1 MADTTDDD
9 QHVKPYVFE
18 SRGAK
23 ALHFSISEIQSRMQL
38 DDPQGL
44 DLAYT
49 RTMMAC
55 LLFQPDPRRIT
66 MIGLGGGSLAKFCHQ
81 HLPLAQIQVA
91 EINPH
96 VIALRDDFDIPPDSA
111 RFQVLRADG
120 ARFVRSPA
128 AAADL
133 LLIDGFDYDGLPEVL
148 GTQRFYDDCHACLQP
163 GGLLVQNLHLGD
175 ARYPVLVD
183 RVRRSF
189 DDAVLVVDDS
199 DKSNSIVFACKGTAL
214 ASYKPGI
221 VRPPPGLSPL
231 AATQLLG
238 AFATVISAL
247 KAQRLLAD
255 RPRPAP
261 PTKPQ

>member
-1 MADTTDDD
+1 MPDTTDDAP
-9 QHVKPYVFE
+9 HVKPYVFE

-49 RTMMAC
+49 RTMMAS
-55 LLFQPDPRRIT
+55 LLFQPDPQRIT
-66 MIGLGGGSLAKFCHQ
+66 MIGLGGGSLAKFCHR
-81 HLPLAQIQVA
+81 HLPRAQIQVA

-111 RFQVLRADG
+111 RFRVLLADG
-120 ARFVRSPA
+120 ARFVRTQA
-128 AAADL
+128 AEADL

-148 GTQRFYDDCHACLQP
+148 GTQRFYDDCHACLRP

-189 DDAVLVVDDS
+189 DDAALEVDDS
-199 DKSNSIVFACKGTAL
+199 DKSNSIVFACKGTAF

-221 VRPPPGLSPL
+221 VRPPPGLSPV

-255 RPRPAP
+255 RPRPTSP
-261 PTKPQ
+261 RKPQ